1 MKRIVSVIICAVLI
15 TIPMCFGA
23 FAESGK
29 AAEKAEVSVS
39 NTTGN
44 PGDTIFVPIVLSSN
58 PGIADFALT
67 LDFDKS
73 VLKYKGY
80 HAGVPDD
87 YAVYDRA
94 AKGNVALVSL
104 NEKNVSKNGNI
115 VVFEFDVSKK
125 AKEGSYKFSLSKTQ
139 FFDKNGKSV
148 KANTENG
155 SLKISKAC
163 AGEHVYSG
171 WKSIV
176 SKTCTKDG
184 ISLQTCQNCGHTET
198 KTVFADG
205 HTLDS
210 TFTVDVIAQGKKSGM
225 LSRHCR
231 TCGAKTN
238 IIIYN
243 EKNTAALTIN
253 DIAKEL
259 DDSSLA
265 NLIYFLNGSRSYP
278 DITDD
283 HFDIN
288 TIIKSGNAPLN
299 ENGEINI
306 ASTVD
311 RVLRRLFGNNKKGGL
326 FGALRRAAL
335 ADEIPL
341 KLIKKLILLAFC

>member
-1 MKRIVSVIICAVLI
+1 MKRIISTIICAVLI
-15 TIPMCFGA
+15 TVPACFGA
-23 FAESGK
+23 FAEDGK
-29 AAEKAEVSVS
+29 TDKNAEISIADS
-39 NTTGN
+39 TGN
-44 PGDTIFVPIVLSSN
+44 PGDTIFVPVVLSGN
-58 PGIADFALT
+58 PGVADFALT
-67 LDFDKS
+67 FYFDKS

-80 HAGVPDD
+80 YAGMLDD
-87 YAVYDRA
+87 YTVYDRA

-104 NEKNVSKNGNI
+104 NGKNKNKDGNI
-115 VVFEFDVSKK
+115 VTFEFDINKK
-125 AKEGSYKFSLSKTQ
+125 AKEGSYKFSLSKTG
-139 FFDKNGKSV
+139 FFDENGKPIKV
-148 KANTENG
+148 NTENG
-155 SLKISKAC
+155 SLKISKPC
-163 AGEHVYSG
+163 TGEHRYSG
-171 WKSIV
+171 WKSVV
-176 SKTCTKDG
+176 SKTCTEDG
-184 ISLQTCQNCGHTET
+184 ISLQTCQDCGHIAT
-198 KTVFADG
+198 KTVSADG

-283 HFDIN
+283 DFDIN

-299 ENGEINI
+299 EKGEINI

-311 RVLRRLFGNNKKGGL
+311 RVLRRFFGSNKNGGV
-326 FGALRRAAL
+326 FGALKRAAL
-335 ADEIPL
+335 ADELPL
-341 KLIKKLILLAFC
+341 KLIKRLIIFVF